1 MMIMNSEQAFIFHQC
16 VTLSDWTALTMK
28 RGLLLEGTTLNG
40 DPVIPFGVSRLLAT
54 GEVKLLLSWLAI
66 GEETEAI

>member
-1 MMIMNSEQAFIFHQC
+1 
-16 VTLSDWTALTMK
+16 MK

-40 DPVIPFGVSRLLAT
+40 DPEIPLGVSRLLET